1 MTANLLDSRSAR
13 RGFTL
18 AELVIVMVIIGILGA
33 IAVPRFASANAT
45 FRADGAARQLAA
57 SIEDAAR
64 QARARSTE
72 VRVRLSAA
80 GNNFN
85 SAVRSPLTYL
95 EIYDTTDNPFNA
107 TVERVVSADGTRNL
121 DINGFGEFSTGWIA
135 ELKAGNRLRC
145 VWADP
150 TTGTINTGST
160 AEASEFQSSARY
172 K

>member
-1 MTANLLDSRSAR
+1 MGLLDHKIDQGLTTELFGQFP
-13 RGFTL
+13 GFCL
-18 AELVIVMVIIGILGA
+18 VEPHQWRVDAEGA
-33 IAVPRFASANAT
+33 VH
-45 FRADGAARQLAA
+45 
-57 SIEDAAR
+57 AAR

>member
-1 MTANLLDSRSAR
+1 MTANLFDSRSAR

-18 AELVIVMVIIGILGA
+18 AELVIVVVIIATIAA

-57 SIEDAAR
+57 AIEDAAL
-64 QARARSTE
+64 QARARSST
-72 VRVRLSAA
+72 VRVRLSVA

-95 EIYDTTDNPFNA
+95 AIYNTTDDPFNA
-107 TVERVVSADGTRNL
+107 SVERVESADGTRNL

-135 ELKAGNRLRC
+135 ELKAGTRTRC

-160 AEASEFQSSARY
+160 EEAAVFKGSEYY